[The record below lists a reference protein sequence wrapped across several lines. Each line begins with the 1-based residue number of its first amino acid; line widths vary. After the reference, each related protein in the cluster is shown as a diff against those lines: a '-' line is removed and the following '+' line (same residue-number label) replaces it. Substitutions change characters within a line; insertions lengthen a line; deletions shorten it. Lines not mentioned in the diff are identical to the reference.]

1 MNIPKDLF
9 YSDTHEWVKFLDDGA
24 ALIGLDDYAQHALSD
39 LVFITLPSEGD
50 EVTAGE
56 AFGDVESVKAVS
68 DIFCQVTG
76 VVDEIN
82 EDVDNTPGLINQD
95 PYGSWIIKVKDITEK
110 ADLMDAAAYE
120 KYCAELETEEE

>member
-9 YSDTHEWVKFLDDGA
+9 YSDSHEWVKFNDDGT
-24 ALIGLDDYAQHALSD
+24 ALIGLDDFAQHALSD

-76 VVDEIN
+76 VVAEVN
-82 EDVDNTPGLINQD
+82 ADVDASPELINKD
-95 PYGSWIIKVKDITEK
+95 PYGSWLIKVKDITEK
-110 ADLMDAAAYE
+110 AELMDAAAYE
-120 KYCAELETEEE
+120 TYCAELDTEE